1 MTLDRPKR
9 PPLLGPALLGAA
21 VALILMGERR
31 RPLRERTQP
40 AARRIAGN
48 LVLGGLALAT
58 VALIEGPVVR
68 PLAARAERRRV
79 GSIQRLRAP
88 AWVRDV
94 LAFLLMDYTVYLWH
108 IGTHRIAFL
117 WRFHLVHHV
126 DLDMDA
132 STALRFHAADLAISV
147 PYRTLQV
154 AAIGVSPRALAA
166 WQGFFFLSVLFH
178 HSNLRLPH
186 SLERRLARVIT
197 TPRMHG
203 IHHSTVRAETDSNWS
218 SGLSVW
224 DHLHGTFRFDVPQA
238 AIAIGVPGYRDP
250 AELTPGRSLA
260 MPFGG
265 ERDAWGPS
273 PHGAPVPLT
282 RPLPARLSR
291 MKPALRQ

>member
-1 MTLDRPKR
+1 MVPNRPTFHA
-9 PPLLGPALLGAA
+9 LLGPALLGAVA
-21 VALILMGERR
+21 ALILIGERR
-31 RPLRERTQP
+31 RPLRERTQR
-40 AARRIAGN
+40 AAPRIAGN
-48 LVLGGLALAT
+48 LALGGFALAT
-58 VALIEGPVVR
+58 VALIEGPIVR
-68 PLAARAERRRV
+68 PLAARAQKRRTGLV
-79 GSIQRLRAP
+79 QRLPAP
-88 AWVRDV
+88 AWVRDM
-94 LAFLLMDYTVYLWH
+94 LAFLLMDYTIYLWH
-108 IGTHRIAFL
+108 TATHRIAFL

-126 DLDMDA
+126 DLDMDS
-132 STALRFHAADLAISV
+132 STALRFHAADMALSV
-147 PYRTLQV
+147 PYRAFQV

-186 SLERRLARVIT
+186 ALERRLARLIT

-224 DHLHGTFRFDVPQA
+224 DHLHGTFRLDVPQD

-250 AELTPGRSLA
+250 AELTAGRSLA
-260 MPFGG
+260 MPFGR
-265 ERDAWGPS
+265 ERDAWGSS

-282 RPLPARLSR
+282 RSLPARPAR

>member
-1 MTLDRPKR
+1 MTLNRPKLGA
-9 PPLLGPALLGAA
+9 LLGPVLLGAA
-21 VALILMGERR
+21 AALILTGERR

-40 AARRIAGN
+40 AARRMAGN

-79 GSIQRLRAP
+79 GLIQRLYAP
-88 AWVRDV
+88 EWLRDV
-94 LAFLLMDYTVYLWH
+94 LAFLLMDYTIYVWH

-126 DLDMDA
+126 DLDVDA
-132 STALRFHAADLAISV
+132 STALRFHAADMAISV
-147 PYRTLQV
+147 PYRALQV

-186 SLERRLARVIT
+186 ALERRLARLIT

-203 IHHSTVRAETDSNWS
+203 IHHSTVRAETDNNWS

-224 DHLHGTFRFDVPQA
+224 DHLHGTFRLDVPQD

-250 AELTPGRSLA
+250 AELTAGRSLA
-260 MPFGG
+260 MPFGR
-265 ERDAWGPS
+265 ERDAWGSS

-282 RPLPARLSR
+282 RSLPARPAR